1 MMKMMTFSLIAAIA
15 LAPIASS
22 YAHEGE
28 EKPAGEA
35 KQTKKKKKKSDT
47 ADKSAGADSGKTDGM
62 SDEDM
67 KKMKK

>member
-1 MMKMMTFSLIAAIA
+1 MNTKVMTLSLAAAFA

-35 KQTKKKKKKSDT
+35 KQTKKKKKDT
-47 ADKSAGADSGKTDGM
+47 ADKSSGADSGKKDGM
-62 SDEDM
+62 SEDEM